1 MINIRWWCVN
11 QEEIWDAS
19 IQEPLIT
26 GHFIGGGGS
35 FIPMKARLPG
45 YENTWIIDRA
55 GLVLPLP
62 KFPFQILL
70 AQIMAVK

>member
-1 MINIRWWCVN
+1 MTVINIRWWCVN
-11 QEEIWDAS
+11 KEEIWDAS

-26 GHFIGGGGS
+26 RHIIGGGGP

-55 GLVLPLP
+55 G
-62 KFPFQILL
+62 
-70 AQIMAVK
+70 